1 MSRII
6 LLSVLVF
13 VSAGL
18 IGSCGPRQF
27 PTLTIYDKPAAFVRL
42 EFDRT
47 VKTGSEHSHPISL
60 TPEQV
65 AAVLGGVRIEEPRT
79 FVQGDILAVFS
90 EEEIAFFAPLIAQ
103 ALSGKRDRRKW
114 SPFMRRATCRLRDG
128 QSRPEACSFKVMF
141 CI

>member
-18 IGSCGPRQF
+18 IGSCSPRQF

-65 AAVLGGVRIEEPRT
+65 AAVLGGVRIEEPLT
-79 FVQGDILAVFS
+79 
-90 EEEIAFFAPLIAQ
+90 
-103 ALSGKRDRRKW
+103 LSRVTSSRCSLKKRSRSLRR
-114 SPFMRRATCRLRDG
+114 
-128 QSRPEACSFKVMF
+128 
-141 CI
+141 